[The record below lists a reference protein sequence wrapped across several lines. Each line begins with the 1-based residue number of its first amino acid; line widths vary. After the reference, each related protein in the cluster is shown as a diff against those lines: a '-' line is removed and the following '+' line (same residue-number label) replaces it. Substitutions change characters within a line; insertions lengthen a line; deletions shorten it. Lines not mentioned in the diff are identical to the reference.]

1 MSEETESIGLGDGLS
16 PEASTAETTTPETTE
31 SSGLDF
37 SSPDTYKQF
46 VDTLPEDIRG
56 YKAFQETENLQS
68 LANQFVNAQS
78 ALGKKRLEAPSEEW
92 TDDNWNE
99 FYSHMRPENDEY
111 TVAEVGE
118 LKLPDELADIPH
130 PELHDDGIQQMVDLA
145 GQMGLTQRQFDIMYQ
160 TTVQNL
166 MLGNQESNQGVTE
179 SLKEYKAALSA
190 DWQGDFD
197 VNLKQSKEAFT
208 ALAQDIPEL
217 NDLVQDPTIANH
229 PGMLK
234 LFHKVAQV
242 SGDSLPSLS
251 SNPSNGFGE
260 NSALNIQAQI
270 RDLDNSNQDLIMSE
284 PAMLKP
290 ADRIK
295 RDQLLQK
302 RAELYTKLYG

>member
-1 MSEETESIGLGDGLS
+1 MSEETESTGLGDGLS
-16 PEASTAETTTPETTE
+16 PQATTPETTE

-46 VDTLPEDIRG
+46 VETLPEDIRG

-68 LANQFVNAQS
+68 LANQLVNAQS

-99 FYSHMRPENDEY
+99 FYSNMRPENDEY
-111 TVAEVGE
+111 TVAEIGE
-118 LKLPDELADIPH
+118 LSLPEELEGAAH
-130 PELHDDGIQQMVDLA
+130 PELHDEGVQQMVDLA

-166 MLGNQESNQGVTE
+166 MKGNQMNSQGVDE
-179 SLKEYKAALSA
+179 SLKEYRASLSA
-190 DWQGDFD
+190 DWQADFD
-197 VNLKQSKEAFT
+197 VNLKQSKEAFS

-217 NDLVQDPTIANH
+217 NDLVGDPTIANH

-242 SGDSLPSLS
+242 TGDSLPSM
-251 SNPSNGFGE
+251 SNNPANGFGE
-260 NSALNIQAQI
+260 NSAINIRGQI
-270 RDLDNSNQDLIMSE
+270 RDIDTQNQELILSE
-284 PAMLKP
+284 PSQLKP
-290 ADRIK
+290 LDRAK
-295 RDQLLQK
+295 REQLLQK
-302 RAELYTKLYG
+302 RAELYNKLYG

>member
-1 MSEETESIGLGDGLS
+1 MSEETQPAGLGDGLS
-16 PEASTAETTTPETTE
+16 PETTE
-31 SSGLDF
+31 QTSESTPSTGLDF

-68 LANQFVNAQS
+68 LANQLVNAQS
-78 ALGKKRLEAPSEEW
+78 ALGKKRLEAPSEDW
-92 TDDNWNE
+92 TDDNWND
-99 FYSHMRPENDEY
+99 FYSNMRPENDEY
-111 TVAEVGE
+111 TVAEVSE
-118 LKLPDELADIPH
+118 LSLPEELQGQNIDLP
-130 PELHDDGIQQMVDLA
+130 DDGIQQMVDLA

-166 MLGNQESNQGVTE
+166 MQGNQQNSQGIDE
-179 SLKEYKAALSA
+179 SLKNYKASLSA
-190 DWQGDFD
+190 DWQADFD
-197 VNLKQSKEAFT
+197 VNLKQSKEAFS

-242 SGDSLPSLS
+242 SGDSLPSLAN
-251 SNPSNGFGE
+251 NPANGFGE
-260 NSALNIQAQI
+260 NSAMNIQAQI
-270 RDLDNSNQDLIMSE
+270 RDLDNSNQELIMSE

-290 ADRIK
+290 ADRAK
-295 RDQLLQK
+295 REQLLQK
-302 RAELYTKLYG
+302 RAELYTQLYR

>member
-1 MSEETESIGLGDGLS
+1 MSEETQPAGLGDGLS
-16 PEASTAETTTPETTE
+16 PETTE
-31 SSGLDF
+31 QTSESTPSTGLDF

-46 VDTLPEDIRG
+46 VETLPEDIRG

-68 LANQFVNAQS
+68 LANQLVNAQS
-78 ALGKKRLEAPSEEW
+78 ALGKKRLEAPSEDW

-99 FYSHMRPENDEY
+99 FYSNMRPENDEY
-111 TVAEVGE
+111 TVAEISE
-118 LKLPDELADIPH
+118 LTLPEELQGQTLDLP
-130 PELHDDGIQQMVDLA
+130 DDGIQQMVDLA

-166 MLGNQESNQGVTE
+166 MQNNQTDSTGVE
-179 SLKEYKAALSA
+179 NALKEYKASLSA
-190 DWQGDFD
+190 DWQADFD
-197 VNLKQSKEAFT
+197 VNLKQSKEAFS

-217 NDLVQDPTIANH
+217 NDLVENPVIANH

-242 SGDSLPSLS
+242 SGDSLPSLAN
-251 SNPSNGFGE
+251 NPANGFGE

-270 RDLDNSNQDLIMSE
+270 RDLDNSNQELIMSE

-290 ADRIK
+290 ADRAK
-295 RDQLLQK
+295 REQLLQK
-302 RAELYTKLYG
+302 RAELYTQLYR

>member
-1 MSEETESIGLGDGLS
+1 MSEETESTGLGDGLS
-16 PEASTAETTTPETTE
+16 PQATTPETTE

-46 VDTLPEDIRG
+46 VETLPEDIRG

-68 LANQFVNAQS
+68 LANQLVNAQS

-99 FYSHMRPENDEY
+99 FYSNMRPENDEY
-111 TVAEVGE
+111 TVAEIGE
-118 LKLPDELADIPH
+118 LSLPEELEGVTP
-130 PELHDDGIQQMVDLA
+130 PELHEEGVQQMVDLA

-166 MLGNQESNQGVTE
+166 MKGNQMNSQGVDE
-179 SLKEYKAALSA
+179 SLKEYRASLSA
-190 DWQGDFD
+190 DWQAEFD
-197 VNLKQSKEAFT
+197 VNLKQSKEAFS

-217 NDLVQDPTIANH
+217 NDLVADPTIANH

-242 SGDSLPSLS
+242 TGDSLPSM
-251 SNPSNGFGE
+251 SNNPANGFGE
-260 NSALNIQAQI
+260 NSAINIRGQI
-270 RDLDNSNQDLIMSE
+270 RDIDTQNQELILSE
-284 PAMLKP
+284 PSQLKP
-290 ADRIK
+290 LDRAK
-295 RDQLLQK
+295 REQLLQK
-302 RAELYTKLYG
+302 RAELYNKLYG

>member
-1 MSEETESIGLGDGLS
+1 MSEETQPAGLGDGLS
-16 PEASTAETTTPETTE
+16 PETTE
-31 SSGLDF
+31 QTSESTPSTGLDF

-46 VDTLPEDIRG
+46 VETLPEDIRG

-68 LANQFVNAQS
+68 LANQLVNAQS
-78 ALGKKRLEAPSEEW
+78 ALGKKRLEAPSEDW

-99 FYSHMRPENDEY
+99 FYSNMRPENDEY
-111 TVAEVGE
+111 TVAEVSE
-118 LKLPDELADIPH
+118 LTLPEELQGQTLDLP
-130 PELHDDGIQQMVDLA
+130 DDGIQQMVDLA

-166 MLGNQESNQGVTE
+166 MQNNQTDSTGVE
-179 SLKEYKAALSA
+179 NALKEYKASLSA
-190 DWQGDFD
+190 DWQADFD
-197 VNLKQSKEAFT
+197 VNLKQSKEAFS

-217 NDLVQDPTIANH
+217 NDLVENPVIANH

-242 SGDSLPSLS
+242 SGDSLPSLAN
-251 SNPSNGFGE
+251 NPANGFGE

-270 RDLDNSNQDLIMSE
+270 RDLDNSNQELIMSE

-290 ADRIK
+290 ADRAK
-295 RDQLLQK
+295 REQLLQK
-302 RAELYTKLYG
+302 RAELYTQLYR